1 MNYDTTFQF
10 SLVIDDDLGE
20 ELCKFRNN
28 ESCNT
33 RIVEKIL
40 HYYKNCPIF
49 TTSDLMQRY
58 YYDFPTILNTVLSN
72 VTTPRINIDS
82 STAIDIAKHTI
93 YKVVLCNDKSKK
105 DIFPYIY
112 IGGDRIENNFTATFF
127 KNEPRQKALE
137 HLRSLLESARCIF
150 IYDLYLADNWASFIS
165 FAQKCFPQ
173 KLSIFYPKEIDSNNN
188 ANPKIPKLTQ
198 QQCSQIIQVGQ
209 SLWSFRP
216 DRNHQSFSNL
226 HDRYL
231 IIDNK
236 IEVIFTS
243 GIHHLINTDKDFTYI
258 VRQLSHK

>member
-10 SLVIDDDLGE
+10 SLVIDSDLGE

-33 RIVEKIL
+33 HIVEKIL

-72 VTTPRINIDS
+72 VTIPRINIDS

-137 HLRSLLESARCIF
+137 HLNDLLSVATEIS
-150 IYDLYLADNWASFIS
+150 IYDIHLLKEKWNRKS
-165 FAQKCFPQ
+165 FAQFC
-173 KLSIFYPKEIDSNNN
+173 KLLPPTN
-188 ANPKIPKLTQ
+188 KLTIRYLGGNTNSKV
-198 QQCSQIIQVGQ
+198 CKIMGRYVRKMYPNWNWVVENYIKKEGTYA
-209 SLWSFRP
+209 
-216 DRNHQSFSNL
+216 

>member
-40 HYYKNCPIF
+40 HYYKRYPIF
-49 TTSDLMQRY
+49 TTIDLLQKY
-58 YYDFPTILNTVLSN
+58 YYDFPTILNSVLSN

-127 KNEPRQKALE
+127 KNEPRQKALS
-137 HLRSLLESARCIF
+137 HLNDLLSVATEIS
-150 IYDLYLADNWASFIS
+150 IYDIYLLKQKWNRKS
-165 FAQKCFPQ
+165 FAQFC
-173 KLSIFYPKEIDSNNN
+173 KLLPPTN
-188 ANPKIPKLTQ
+188 KLTIKYLGGNTNSKV
-198 QQCSQIIQVGQ
+198 CKIMGRYVRKMYPNWNWVVENYIKKKGTYA
-209 SLWSFRP
+209 
-216 DRNHQSFSNL
+216 